1 MSRVK
6 WILGCVGLLSAC
18 LLPGCKRTRGEG
30 FSVGSGDVSRLLFEK
45 LHQYGGSNVPLT
57 EVRPFV
63 VKRYEFKED
72 AHGLQVFC
80 EGDNVGTLLSVFEPH
95 FGSPAIVNSN
105 QNSVH
110 AFDYSNRQCGSMIR
124 CLSSS
129 DRSGSKSPIWTHV
142 SLLRPAALQKRAE

>member
-1 MSRVK
+1 MSKLK
-6 WILGCVGLLSAC
+6 WILGCVALLSAC
-18 LLPGCKRTRGEG
+18 LLLGCKRTRGEG

-57 EVRPFV
+57 EVKPFV

-72 AHGLQVFC
+72 EHGLQVFC

-105 QNSVH
+105 QNSVQ
-110 AFDYSNRQCGSMIR
+110 AFDYSNRQCGSMVR

-129 DRSGSKSPIWTHV
+129 DSMGSKSPIWTRV
-142 SLLRPAALQKRAE
+142 SLLRPAASQKRAE